1 MKLRRSSRLV
11 DMTVYLLRHP
21 HQIISLSYFS
31 DRYQSAKSSI
41 SEDLTIIKENFE
53 TQGVGRL
60 QTLPGAAG
68 GVSYLPFMTGREA
81 EDLLAGLKEQMTDT
95 SRLLPGGYLYM
106 TDILGRPDVVDA
118 IGRLIA
124 SVFVNKKVDAVMTM
138 ETKGIPLAYAVAFQ
152 CSVPVV
158 VVRRRS
164 KVTEG
169 STVSINYISGSS
181 KRIQTMVLPRRS
193 LKKGAHVLIVDDFMK
208 AGGTMKGMINLTGEF
223 GATVAGMA
231 VFVEK
236 EDEQPKLVGNYT
248 SLLRLSIPEQE
259 DRLSMEN
266 GNVMNFF
273 TGPET
278 GASQEN
284 RR

>member
-31 DRYQSAKSSI
+31 DRYGSAKSSI
-41 SEDLTIIKENFE
+41 SEDLTIIKDNFE

-60 QTLPGAAG
+60 RTLPGAAG
-68 GVSYLPFMTGREA
+68 GVSYLPLMNSYEA
-81 EDLLAGLKEQMTDT
+81 ENFLAGLKEQMTDT

-124 SVFVNKKVDAVMTM
+124 SVFVDQKIDAVMTM

-158 VVRRRS
+158 VVRRSS

-181 KRIQTMVLPRRS
+181 RRIQTMVLPRRS
-193 LKKGAHVLIVDDFMK
+193 LKKGARVLIIDDFMK

-248 SLLRLSIPEQE
+248 SLLKLSIPDQE
-259 DRLSMEN
+259 NRLSMESGNIMDFFN
-266 GNVMNFF
+266 GS
-273 TGPET
+273 
-278 GASQEN
+278 GAGVTRQN
-284 RR
+284 